1 MSVADDYLFTIHGTN
16 CKIYVYALSD
26 GKFVGRI
33 DPVGPIGWIDIPYG
47 VRAFKRSNGEYVVL
61 AEEDS
66 KGKIL
71 VYRFSEFLPN
81 ILPTISITKP
91 TDNQKIISAASLAI
105 TASSSDNDGWVTRV
119 QIYINDTLASQT
131 KNYTWLNAPLGK
143 HSIFARAFDNYGDST
158 TSDTIHIEIVAT
170 GINSIA
176 SQSRI
181 NMYPNPTSD
190 KVCIQVP
197 EEISGIT
204 EIRIIDLS
212 GMTIMLKN
220 NPTLAGGISEID
232 LSGISNGIYLLRITA
247 GGNSENYKLVK
258 E

>member
-1 MSVADDYLFTIHGTN
+1 MMMA
-16 CKIYVYALSD
+16 
-26 GKFVGRI
+26 
-33 DPVGPIGWIDIPYG
+33 G
-47 VRAFKRSNGEYVVL
+47 V
-61 AEEDS
+61 
-66 KGKIL
+66 
-71 VYRFSEFLPN
+71 
-81 ILPTISITKP
+81 TK
-91 TDNQKIISAASLAI
+91 
-105 TASSSDNDGWVTRV
+105 V
-119 QIYINDTLASQT
+119 QIYIDGSLVSQT
-131 KNYTWLNAPLGK
+131 NKYTWLNAPLGE

-158 TSDTIHIEIVAT
+158 TSDTNHIEIMAT
-170 GINSIA
+170 RINSIA
-176 SQSRI
+176 PQSLI
-181 NMYPNPTSD
+181 NMYPNPASD
-190 KVCIQVP
+190 KVYIQVP